1 MDLEVAEHVGECF
14 CVNSRHVQYYILHV
28 QRSDRS
34 HPDAM
39 VGGDEGRE
47 EGGSTLRRGER
58 ECEGKV

>member
-14 CVNSRHVQYYILHV
+14 CVNSSHVQYYVLHV
-28 QRSDRS
+28 QRSNRS

-47 EGGSTLRRGER
+47 ERRRFDFKKGRER
-58 ECEGKV
+58 M